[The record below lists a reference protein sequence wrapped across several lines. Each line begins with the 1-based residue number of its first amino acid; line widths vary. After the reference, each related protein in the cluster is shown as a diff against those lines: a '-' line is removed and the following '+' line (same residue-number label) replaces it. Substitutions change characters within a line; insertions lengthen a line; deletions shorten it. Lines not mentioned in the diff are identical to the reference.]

1 MPSTVI
7 RFFTYD
13 PTYRRLTIVFR
24 SGRRYVYR
32 EVPEEVFE
40 AFTAAFSKGEFF
52 NSQIRDRYEFDRVE
66 SDRNGSA
73 RSM

>member
-13 PTYRRLTIVFR
+13 PATRRLTIVFR

-32 EVPEEVFE
+32 DVPAEVYE

-52 NSQIRDRYEFDRVE
+52 NSHIRDHYAFERVE
-66 SDRNGSA
+66 TVR
-73 RSM
+73 MT

>member
-13 PTYRRLTIVFR
+13 PDRRHLTIVFR

-32 EVPEEVFE
+32 EVPKEVFE
-40 AFTAAFSKGEFF
+40 AFAAAFSKGEFF
-52 NSQIRDRYEFDRVE
+52 NSQIRDHYAFERVE
-66 SDRNGSA
+66 SA

>member
-13 PTYRRLTIVFR
+13 PAHRRLTIVFR

-52 NSQIRDRYEFDRVE
+52 NSQIRDHYAFERVE
-66 SDRNGSA
+66 SA